1 MKPFNYEQPY
11 IIVGALIEQEG
22 KFLLLEE
29 NHEPNKGLW
38 NIPSGKLDFGE
49 SPMEAAR
56 REAYEEAGVDFSP
69 KSIVSF
75 TSMYRQDVGP
85 SQTGQIHAFR
95 IIYAGTFS
103 GQVSLEHGEPNA
115 QNQPEISRYRWLSPD
130 EISQNTFP
138 IRYADISGAVKNY
151 LSNRML
157 PLDTIVHLI
166 QKPSL

>member
-11 IIVGALIEQEG
+11 IIVGALIEQGG

-49 SPMEAAR
+49 SPIEAAQ
-56 REAYEEAGVDFSP
+56 REAYEEAGIDFSP
-69 KSIVSF
+69 SSIVSF
-75 TSMYRQDVGP
+75 ASLYRQNVGP
-85 SQTGQIHAFR
+85 SQTSQIHAFR

-103 GQVSLEHGEPNA
+103 GQVSLDHGESNA
-115 QNQPEISRYRWLSPD
+115 QNQPEISRYRWLSLD
-130 EISQNTFP
+130 EINQGSLP
-138 IRYADISGAVKNY
+138 IRYADLSGAVANY
-151 LSNRML
+151 MNGHKM
-157 PLDTIVHLI
+157 PLETVAHLI